1 MRTTRLAIY
10 LSLILVSLALAG
22 IGGEEIGAAGKETDA
37 AGVEAG
43 AAGEEAGAGRVV
55 HVITI
60 DTSINPGSSD
70 FIMTAID
77 KATAEGAAA
86 LVIELN
92 TPGGLVD
99 STQDI
104 VAKMLEAEI
113 PVFVYVT
120 PAGAHAG
127 SAGVMI
133 TLAGH
138 VAAMA
143 PTTRIGA
150 ASPVSMTGEMDETMK
165 SKVTNDIAGFV
176 ESIAKKRGRN
186 VDLAIETVTEA
197 AVLTDDEA
205 LEEDL
210 IDLIAKD
217 LEDLL
222 AQADGR
228 TVVLGHD
235 KEVTLHVAGARIE
248 RRAMSLKQ
256 IIVSAL
262 ADPNLV
268 YLFMIIGMLGLYTEF
283 SHPGMIFPGVIGGIA
298 LILFAVST
306 QILPINVVGL
316 LFIAAGIA
324 LFVLEFKFT
333 SYGFLTVMG
342 VALIVLGSLFMF
354 DFTRD
359 PQIVYPEKEFTMGVS
374 WGLVLPTAIFMGLFS
389 LFIAYKVVRAHVG
402 RKQTGFEGL
411 VGETGKAVT
420 AITGEGKVKLQ
431 GIFWDA
437 AADEPIEAGAK
448 VEVVEASSLKIKVKK
463 LK

>member
-1 MRTTRLAIY
+1 MRSARI
-10 LSLILVSLALAG
+10 LSCLGLIVLGLALA
-22 IGGEEIGAAGKETDA
+22 AG
-37 AGVEAG
+37 
-43 AAGEEAGAGRVV
+43 AGEEAGSPPVV

-60 DTSINPGSSD
+60 DTSINPGTSD
-70 FIMTAID
+70 FIMSAID
-77 KATAEGAAA
+77 AASAEGAAA

-92 TPGGLVD
+92 TPGGLVE

-104 VAKMLEAEI
+104 VAKMLDADV

-150 ASPVSMTGEMDETMK
+150 ASPVAMTGEMDDTMK

-186 VDLAIETVTEA
+186 VDLAVETVTEA

-205 LEEDL
+205 LEENL

-217 LEDLL
+217 LDDLL

-235 KEVTLHVAGARIE
+235 KQIVLHTAGARLE

-306 QILPINVVGL
+306 QILPINIVGL

-324 LFVLEFKFT
+324 LFILEFKFT
-333 SYGFLTVMG
+333 SYGLLTLLG
-342 VALIVLGSLFMF
+342 VALLIVGSLFMF
-354 DFTRD
+354 DFSRD
-359 PQIVYPEKEFTMGVS
+359 PEFVYPDKEFNMGVS
-374 WGLVLPTAIFMGLFS
+374 WGVVLPTAVFMGLFS

-411 VGETGKAVT
+411 VGEIGRAVT
-420 AITGEGKVKLQ
+420 PIAGEGKVKLQ

-437 AADEPIEAGAK
+437 TADAPIEAGAA
-448 VEVVEASSLKIKVKK
+448 VEVVEAVSLKIKVKK